1 VPPTVS
7 QVIPL
12 AATLSIQAVITMA
25 SYVVPVLAP
34 AAAPDLGIDAS
45 SAGFYTSL
53 LYLLAT
59 ISSLL
64 SPTIVARYGALRVS
78 QVALLIVGGALALSA
93 GNLVVLMVASAIM
106 LGIGYGPPSP
116 ASTHILARFTPPQH
130 ANLVFSIKQIGVP
143 LGGALAGLI
152 VPPLVLSYGWQAAVL
167 IVAAV
172 PIVLIAIIQPL
183 RRTYDEDRD
192 RDARLFRGGLLAPL
206 WIVLRHTELR
216 WLAIFGLCGA
226 SAQLCFG
233 AILVVYLVEKLDYSL
248 VFAGSALATFQL
260 TGAFSRP
267 IMGWI
272 ADRYIAPN
280 YLLGGLGLLLAGMAI
295 LFTFLDSRWP
305 VPAVFFACCL
315 VGIAA
320 SSWTGLIIAE
330 MTRICGPK
338 QAGVTAGGMF
348 FCMFGGII
356 IGPSGFALAVS
367 ATGGYVVP
375 YVGVAA
381 VMTIASLPILFLRA
395 GRRDGRDRS
404 P

>member
-1 VPPTVS
+1 MS
-7 QVIPL
+7 NIIPL

-34 AAAPDLGIDAS
+34 AAAPDLGINAS
-45 SAGFYTSL
+45 SAGYYTSL

-59 ISSLL
+59 TSSLL

-78 QVALLIVGGALALSA
+78 QVALLIVGAALAMSA
-93 GNLVVLMVASAIM
+93 GNLVVLMVASAIV

-116 ASTHILARFTPPQH
+116 ASTHILAKFTPPQH
-130 ANLVFSIKQIGVP
+130 ANFVFSIKQIGVP

-152 VPPLVLSYGWQAAVL
+152 VPPLVLAHGWQAAIL

-183 RRTYDEDRD
+183 RRSYDEDRD
-192 RDARLFRGGLLAPL
+192 ETARLFRGGLLAPL
-206 WIVLRHTELR
+206 WIVLKHPELR
-216 WLAIFGLCGA
+216 WLAIFGLFGA
-226 SAQLCFG
+226 SAQLCFS
-233 AILVVYLVEKLDYSL
+233 AILVVYLVERLDYSL
-248 VFAGSALATFQL
+248 VFAGSALATLQM
-260 TGAFSRP
+260 TGAVSRP

-272 ADRYIAPN
+272 ADRYVAPN
-280 YLLGGLGLLLAGMAI
+280 YLLGGLGLLLAGMAV
-295 LFTFLDSRWP
+295 LFTFLDARWP
-305 VPAVFFACCL
+305 VPAVFFACFL

-330 MTRICGPK
+330 MTRISGPK

-367 ATGGYVVP
+367 TTGGYVAP
-375 YVGVAA
+375 YIGVA
-381 VMTIASLPILFLRA
+381 VLMVIASLPVLFLRA
-395 GRRDGRDRS
+395 GGRRASKPAR
-404 P
+404 